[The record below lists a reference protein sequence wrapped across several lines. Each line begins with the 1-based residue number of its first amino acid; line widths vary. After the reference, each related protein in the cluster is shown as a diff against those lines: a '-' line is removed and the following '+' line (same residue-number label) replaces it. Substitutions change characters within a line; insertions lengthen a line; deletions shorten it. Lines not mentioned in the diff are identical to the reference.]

1 MTIASRSM
9 GTAARE
15 LSASAAFIE
24 RNFNLSRRYWGW
36 ELAFLVY
43 AVAGALSISFI
54 GAAAADKRL
63 IFSLVIGAIFWNY
76 LSTVFSFI
84 AETISWERW
93 EGTLEYTMMAPV
105 RRASQLAGSTTYAIL
120 YGLVHTSVI
129 LLVLT
134 LFFELDLSHANF
146 VTASVVM
153 FAGSFSVVGIGIM
166 AAILPLLYVERGAQM
181 TFVIQ
186 SCLLVVSGV
195 YYPISVLP
203 GWMQVA
209 AAFSPATYILDGVR
223 KGLMEGASVG
233 AVVHDLWPLALM
245 GTILIPLG
253 LWLFGRAEHYA
264 KRTGKLKRV
273 G

>member
-1 MTIASRSM
+1 MTVIDRPMS
-9 GTAARE
+9 AARRE
-15 LSASAAFIE
+15 LGASFAFIE

-43 AVAGALSISFI
+43 AIAGALSISFI

-105 RRASQLAGSTTYAIL
+105 RRASQLLGSTLYAII
-120 YGLVHTSVI
+120 YGLIHTTII
-129 LLVLT
+129 LVVLVA
-134 LFFELDLSHANF
+134 FFELDLSKANF
-146 VTASVVM
+146 ATAVVVM
-153 FAGSFSVVGIGIM
+153 TAGSFSVIGIGVM

-209 AAFSPATYILDGVR
+209 GALSPATYILDGVR
-223 KGLMEGASVG
+223 KGLLDGASI
-233 AVVHDLWPLALM
+233 ADVVPDLWPLAVI
-245 GTILIPLG
+245 GAVLIPTG
-253 LWLFGRAEHYA
+253 LWLFGRAERYA